1 MWKIIKLKGKKD
13 KLIEAKLIVRE
24 LISRSY
30 QIELHPKLILKSYPG
45 SKKVKRTKHNK
56 IDFEE
61 MNS

>member
-1 MWKIIKLKGKKD
+1 
-13 KLIEAKLIVRE
+13 LIEVKLIVRE

-30 QIELHPKLILKSYPG
+30 QIELHPKLILKSKKYPG